1 MIGVHRAIALAPPKH
16 LGASG
21 LRVCTKLH
29 PRCLLVP
36 AVFVTKVDPNY
47 AQPWQM
53 CIQRASTGSA
63 FVTDSKRRLI
73 LTNSHVVGP
82 RDAAVVGVGGA
93 QPDPDKQLCG
103 RTMGA
108 RGCSF

>member
-1 MIGVHRAIALAPPKH
+1 M
-16 LGASG
+16 
-21 LRVCTKLH
+21 
-29 PRCLLVP
+29 P

-82 RDAAVVGVGGA
+82 WGAAVVDVEGA
-93 QPDPDKQLCG
+93 QPDSDKILCG
-103 RTMGA
+103 RTIGA

>member
-1 MIGVHRAIALAPPKH
+1 MGMHATP
-16 LGASG
+16 ST
-21 LRVCTKLH
+21 LR
-29 PRCLLVP
+29 LLVP

-82 RDAAVVGVGGA
+82 WGAAVVDVGGA
-93 QPDPDKQLCG
+93 TDSKRACMVGPWRALRCRFNSKRCLILSHG
-103 RTMGA
+103 
-108 RGCSF
+108 